1 MASGNAT
8 KCYVC
13 DLDFNTKIAL
23 NEHLEFHSLDG
34 MLFSCHICREA
45 FVTDQHRQMH
55 AANHVSDIEIYNSVV
70 SDTKDDDDLQIV
82 SAEVSD
88 VDYDD
93 LENVCTDISVTD
105 GDEIAVHKDLR
116 DTDDAIQIVYTEMSM
131 SSSKNKK
138 RKRSSSPNPFYLELP
153 TARGSTSPLSF
164 NTAAQFVD
172 QACEPLSKHWL
183 LLMLYLNYGNILS

>member
-1 MASGNAT
+1 
-8 KCYVC
+8 
-13 DLDFNTKIAL
+13 
-23 NEHLEFHSLDG
+23 
-34 MLFSCHICREA
+34 
-45 FVTDQHRQMH
+45 MH

-93 LENVCTDISVTD
+93 LENVCTDISDTD

-138 RKRSSSPNPFYLELP
+138 RKRSSSPNPFYLELI
-153 TARGSTSPLSF
+153 SIF
-164 NTAAQFVD
+164 
-172 QACEPLSKHWL
+172 SKYH
-183 LLMLYLNYGNILS
+183 